1 MIKKLL
7 ALLIISTMLTG
18 TVVMAEEAAETETTE
33 TAVEAA
39 EETEEAVERNYSP
52 EAGTGWLSVKI
63 NEDIVEFEYTGTQK
77 GMTGEVHSFEA
88 EKFSMLLM
96 FNKKLEIGTEMETN
110 AITQIE
116 IMSSESSSNGYY
128 FTKKSSSAD
137 VASKVLLAEAASE
150 DITQGTFEVV
160 VLTAERYVGDNKP
173 GILPQLDLTE
183 GEFCFYPE

>member
-7 ALLIISTMLTG
+7 SLLIIATMLSG
-18 TVVMAEEAAETETTE
+18 TIVMAEEAAEAETVVE
-33 TAVEAA
+33 EAA
-39 EETEEAVERNYSP
+39 EEAVERNYSP

-63 NEDIVEFEYTGTQK
+63 NDTVVEFEYTGTQK

-88 EKFSMLLM
+88 DEFTMLIML
-96 FNKKLEIGTEMETN
+96 NKKLEIGTEMETN

-116 IMSSESSSNGYY
+116 IMSEETSSDGYY
-128 FTKKSSSAD
+128 FTKKSSGTD
-137 VASKVLLAEAASE
+137 VASKVLLVEATSE
-150 DITQGTFEVV
+150 DITQGTFEVT
-160 VLTAERYVGDNKP
+160 VLTADRYVGDNRP